1 MPLPFPKSLT
11 PRSFYSRAVLILI
24 VPIVVIQ
31 IVLSVVFIQRHY
43 ERVTEQLTQNTL
55 GVVNRAL
62 DQGDP
67 QTLLAALN
75 IRFAPALPPAQTG
88 TEPRAWLDLAGRE
101 VVAVL
106 RAQLA
111 GYVWAD
117 LVAEPGHVLVWVEGG
132 AGLVQL
138 AIPRRLVSAAN
149 PHQLLVIVF
158 LASALMAG
166 IAFQF
171 LRLQIRPIRRLGEA
185 AEAYGRGENMPLK
198 SAGAREIRAASLA
211 FIDMRNRLERASAQ
225 RKIMLSGVSHDMR
238 TPLTRMRLILSMMPE
253 DEDTRALRRE
263 IGDLERLLDSFL
275 DYSRGQGAP
284 VMAPLDPGQIV
295 HDLVGRYRAMGLPT
309 EASLP
314 SAGLGLHRLDR
325 ALIERALDKR
335 TGDSQPGRRGGAVPV
350 GGR

>member
-1 MPLPFPKSLT
+1 
-11 PRSFYSRAVLILI
+11 
-24 VPIVVIQ
+24 
-31 IVLSVVFIQRHY
+31 
-43 ERVTEQLTQNTL
+43 
-55 GVVNRAL
+55 
-62 DQGDP
+62 
-67 QTLLAALN
+67 
-75 IRFAPALPPAQTG
+75 
-88 TEPRAWLDLAGRE
+88 
-101 VVAVL
+101 
-106 RAQLA
+106 
-111 GYVWAD
+111 
-117 LVAEPGHVLVWVEGG
+117 VAEPGHVLVWVEGG

-325 ALIERALDKR
+325 ALIERALDNLLSNAR
-335 TGDSQPGRRGGAVPV
+335 RHATRAQVTASPAEGGGLCLSVEDDGPGIAPRDRARALDPFVRLDEARNQDSGGGMGLGLAIVSEIARAHGGTLDLGESPALGGLRARLVLPGSADQSR
-350 GGR
+350 